1 MKKMITGKTKM
12 TAMGNSRRC
21 LKKHRQT
28 IAENFKIVVGQGKT
42 QLSVRSTKP
51 RSTTSVIYKKKIRE
65 RAAVSDLAKRVS
77 ES

>member
-1 MKKMITGKTKM
+1 M

-21 LKKHRQT
+21 LKKHRQI

-51 RSTTSVIYKKKIRE
+51 RSMTSVIYKKKIRE
-65 RAAVSDLAKRVS
+65 RAVSDLAKRVS